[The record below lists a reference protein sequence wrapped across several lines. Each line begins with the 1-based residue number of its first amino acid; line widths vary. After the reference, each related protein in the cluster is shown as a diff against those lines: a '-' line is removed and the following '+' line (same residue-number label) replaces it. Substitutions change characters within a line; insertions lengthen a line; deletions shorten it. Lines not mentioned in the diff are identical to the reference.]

1 MAISVRNISKQ
12 YGTQR
17 ALDDVSFEIG
27 SGEVV
32 GFLGPN
38 GAGKSTLMKIL
49 TCFIPPTSGEASVCG
64 FDTRKASM
72 DVRRNVG
79 YLPEHNPL
87 YLDLYVHEYLEL
99 LYGDRYVSSP
109 WLRFFAEGKWRWCQ
123 PDGLLFD
130 PQSGRITIVE
140 VKYQHTSDAWW
151 QVRHLYQPVLQA
163 MFPEKL
169 WTFDA
174 CEIVKWYDPD
184 TRFPEKLVLAQ
195 EISMK
200 HPAFKVHIWRP

>member
-1 MAISVRNISKQ
+1 MTPPPAPAAFRPAGRVLRASFALPPAIKKKRYTGRRLQGIR
-12 YGTQR
+12 Y
-17 ALDDVSFEIG
+17 E
-27 SGEVV
+27 
-32 GFLGPN
+32 
-38 GAGKSTLMKIL
+38 
-49 TCFIPPTSGEASVCG
+49 
-64 FDTRKASM
+64 RK
-72 DVRRNVG
+72 
-79 YLPEHNPL
+79 
-87 YLDLYVHEYLEL
+87 VHEYLEL

-130 PQSGRITIVE
+130 LQSGRITIVE

-169 WTFDA
+169 WSFDA